1 MAQRTKNSRQ
11 KAAGTSTRKAKKARK
26 AKKVKQA

>member
-1 MAQRTKNSRQ
+1 MAQRTKNSRG
-11 KAAGTSTRKAKKARK
+11 KSSRVSTAKRRKRK